1 MLTIKEIEMP
11 DDFEK
16 ARDRSISGRLLGDAV
31 RQYIL
36 DRGGI
41 LTIAT
46 TTMPG
51 G

>member
-1 MLTIKEIEMP
+1 MP
-11 DDFEK
+11 EGFEK
-16 ARDRSISGRLLGDAV
+16 AWARSISGRLLGSDI

-36 DRGGI
+36 DRGGT
-41 LTIAT
+41 LTIET